1 MITMRFLQIH
11 PPFQPLIIITQIA
24 ILNIKICMVTAE
36 RLSKVLTTRK
46 TRATTR
52 GDNKFKKPQTG
63 FKISKI
69 TIQSTISKIE
79 MRN

>member
-1 MITMRFLQIH
+1 
-11 PPFQPLIIITQIA
+11 
-24 ILNIKICMVTAE
+24 MVTAE